1 MDELSCYDA
10 PVRPTGG
17 SLAEIC
23 LNDLPVGS
31 TGIPCKA
38 RANQCS
44 VGLAFGLRVVLFSLS
59 SSFII
64 LTLAPRTSLWL
75 SREKDHVTST
85 SQFQARTLPRDF
97 PVRLVSFV
105 WSRSSSTN
113 RCTPH
118 DDNNNINEN
127 IIQGR

>member
-44 VGLAFGLRVVLFSLS
+44 VGLAFGLRVALFRVQIRNLE
-59 SSFII
+59 
-64 LTLAPRTSLWL
+64 TG
-75 SREKDHVTST
+75 DH
-85 SQFQARTLPRDF
+85 
-97 PVRLVSFV
+97 
-105 WSRSSSTN
+105 SRSKTLFLYSIYYALTAGK
-113 RCTPH
+113 PAP
-118 DDNNNINEN
+118 INP
-127 IIQGR
+127 